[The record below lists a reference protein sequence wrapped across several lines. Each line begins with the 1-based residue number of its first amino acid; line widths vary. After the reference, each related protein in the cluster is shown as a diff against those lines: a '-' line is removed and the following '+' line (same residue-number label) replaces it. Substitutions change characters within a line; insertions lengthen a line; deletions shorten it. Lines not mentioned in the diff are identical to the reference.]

1 MSLFT
6 KNKKILNTRAPIK
19 DMFISIIE
27 ELGIMFNVDKYKI
40 YDLNEYVKILK
51 EKIIKDI
58 NVNTNKIKKDNLI
71 FIDFIRS
78 I

>member
-51 EKIIKDI
+51 EKVKKDFS
-58 NVNTNKIKKDNLI
+58 VNTNKIKKYNLI